1 MITLHCFLLI
11 ILNVHV
17 FHHCHFYVTYHMD
30 LWKQLQVLYK
40 SLLTSSHSNENLK
53 DKESGDVLVETG
65 HVRPKPKVL
74 LHEDIKN
81 ELVDQKQKPVVDRSS
96 DEMFPCEEFTVNISR
111 RNTIPRSRR
120 SNCRRYLNDQMWEL
134 RRQSWAGDLHVL
146 TEEEEEE
153 QEQDETKLRSEAR
166 LQYDRAKSESDED
179 LQMDSKQQNQNYSEL
194 ELYFLT
200 L

>member
-1 MITLHCFLLI
+1 
-11 ILNVHV
+11 
-17 FHHCHFYVTYHMD
+17 MD

-53 DKESGDVLVETG
+53 DKESGDVLVETEL
-65 HVRPKPKVL
+65 VRPKPKVL

-111 RNTIPRSRR
+111 RNTIPLSRR

-153 QEQDETKLRSEAR
+153 QEQDPDENNKICEAT
-166 LQYDRAKSESDED
+166 LKYARAESESDED
-179 LQMDSKQQNQNYSEL
+179 LQMDSKEQFQNYSEL